1 MKKIFAFSSIF
12 LLIDQVTKFI
22 IVNILE
28 HGGEVEVIPS
38 FFSIAHVRN
47 YGAAFSILQNNLLF
61 LISASILALVI
72 IIFMFIK
79 DQTIKKYDVLVFAML
94 IGGIMGNLIDRI
106 FRGYVVDFL
115 SFDFFGYHF
124 PVFNLADTFIV
135 CSIAYIL
142 IFGDWSEK
150 NEDKSWGNR

>member
-1 MKKIFAFSSIF
+1 MKKIFAFSGIF
-12 LLIDQVTKFI
+12 LLIDQATKFI
-22 IVNILE
+22 IINIIE
-28 HGGEVEVIPS
+28 HGGEVEIIPS
-38 FFSIAHVRN
+38 FFSLAYVRN

-61 LISASILALVI
+61 LISASVVALVV

-79 DQTIKKYDVLVFAML
+79 DAPLKKYDIFVYAML
-94 IGGIMGNLIDRI
+94 IGGIVGNLVDRV

-115 SFDFFGYHF
+115 SFDIFGYHF

-150 NEDKSWGNR
+150 NENKS